1 MQLDERVLSIDIF
14 FVKDALSLCVCFASF
29 NTSMSNVTL
38 ALSQSLS
45 SYVQSDGDLFSSEI
59 EQSSVLVDNAYR

>member
-29 NTSMSNVTL
+29 NTSISNVTL
-38 ALSQSLS
+38 ALSL